1 MQTWRTRVEPDGR
14 VVIPA
19 AARRAAGLDVGDTV
33 VVHVADG
40 EIRIM
45 SLQRAISRAQAIVR
59 RYVPDD
65 RSLVDELIAERRGDV

>member
-1 MQTWRTRVEPDGR
+1 MRRWRARIEADEQIA
-14 VVIPA
+14 IPTEA
-19 AARRAAGLDVGDTV
+19 LREAGLETGDTV
-33 VVHVADG
+33 VVHVVDG